1 MFNFR
6 LVIVGLATLI
16 FMSIGCSHK
25 ESNSVS
31 EVKENSS
38 EAITKQIPEE
48 VEVRGNFK
56 RSFEVHELEANGK
69 IYYVADPK
77 RLLMENS
84 NKIGQD
90 GYYKSFETCV
100 AGVVGSEGG
109 YGPTGKYENE
119 ITVSKVCV

>member
-1 MFNFR
+1 MSNLR
-6 LVIVGLATLI
+6 LAVVGLATLI

-31 EVKENSS
+31 EIKENSS
-38 EAITKQIPEE
+38 EALTKKIPEE
-48 VEVRGNFK
+48 IEVHGNFK

-77 RLLMENS
+77 RLLMESS

-100 AGVVGSEGG
+100 LGVIGSEGG

-119 ITVSKVCV
+119 ITVSKICV

>member
-1 MFNFR
+1 MFNCR
-6 LVIVGLATLI
+6 LVVVGLATI
-16 FMSIGCSHK
+16 ISMSIGCSHT

-31 EVKENSS
+31 EVKYNLS
-38 EAITKQIPEE
+38 EAITKKIPEV

-56 RSFEVHELEANGK
+56 RSFEVYELKANGK

-77 RLLMENS
+77 QLLMQNF

-100 AGVVGSEGG
+100 VGVICSEGG

>member
-6 LVIVGLATLI
+6 LVVVGLATLI

-25 ESNSVS
+25 EPNNVN

-77 RLLMENS
+77 RLLMESS

-100 AGVVGSEGG
+100 LGVIGSEGG

-119 ITVSKVCV
+119 ITVSKICV